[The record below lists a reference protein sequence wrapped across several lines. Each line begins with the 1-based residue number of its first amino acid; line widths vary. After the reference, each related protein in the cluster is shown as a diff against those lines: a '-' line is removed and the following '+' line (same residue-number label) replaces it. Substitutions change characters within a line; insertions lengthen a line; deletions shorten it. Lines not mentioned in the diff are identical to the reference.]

1 LISSIIRIFLKKA
14 FDELLEAYSEQV
26 KGLLDGGSDILMV
39 ETIFDTANAKAALFA
54 IQNLFEKE
62 YKPVPVIVSQKFAQF
77 SKI

>member
-1 LISSIIRIFLKKA
+1 MISSIIRIFLKKA